1 MPSSQTTKL
10 LFDPQAKWVY
20 LASGAFVVLAML
32 GLITEKFWVLGIP
45 FALLVV
51 WFAIF
56 RLDWLMLTITAFIP
70 LGITLT
76 DKQFNLG
83 LSLPTE
89 PLLFG
94 VLCLVIGRFL
104 LNGEV
109 NVKLLK
115 HPMSIAIWV
124 YLLWMFLTTLTSSMP
139 IVSLKYL
146 IARLWFI
153 IPFYVVMSQVFRKNA
168 KNYDRFFALYLVSLC
183 IAALYTIYVHSQYG
197 FSKQASTWVMFPF
210 YKEHTSW
217 GAALAM
223 YYPVSWVFL
232 VRSKLSPAMRLAAGL
247 AVGILTVALVLSYT
261 RAAWVSLVAAGA
273 VYVVVKFKVKWYFLV
288 LAGIGVVL
296 MGYANRDLILN
307 KFSKN
312 TQDSSEKL
320 TEHVQSISNISTDAS
335 NLERIN
341 RWNSALRMFGER
353 PLMGWGPGTYMFKYA
368 PFQKPHEKTIIST
381 NGGNR
386 GNAHSE
392 YIGPMAESGIF
403 GLFTVLGIVVA
414 FSVYGVKVYYQL
426 ESEKLRSLG
435 MAALLGLVTYF
446 THGLLNNFL
455 DMDKLS
461 LPVWGFMAVIVSL
474 DLYQKKA
481 ISQKK
486 A

>member
-1 MPSSQTTKL
+1 MPSSQSTKL
-10 LFDPQAKWVY
+10 LFDSQAKWVY
-20 LASGAFVVLAML
+20 LASGLFVAVAIL
-32 GLITEKFWVLGIP
+32 GLISEKFWVLAIP

-76 DKQFNLG
+76 DKRFNLG

-104 LNGEV
+104 LNGQV
-109 NVKLLK
+109 NTKLFK
-115 HPMSIAIWV
+115 HPLSIAIGA
-124 YLLWMFLTTLTSSMP
+124 YLLWMFVTTLTSSMP
-139 IVSLKYL
+139 IVSLKYF
-146 IARLWFI
+146 IARLWFV
-153 IPFYVVMSQVFRKNA
+153 IPFYVVMSQVFKKNI
-168 KNYDRFFALYLVSLC
+168 KNYDRFFALYLISLC
-183 IAALYTIYVHSQYG
+183 IAALYTIYIHSQYG

-232 VRSKLSPAMRLAAGL
+232 LRTKLSPAMRLAAGL
-247 AVGILTVALVLSYT
+247 AVAILTVALILSYT
-261 RAAWVSLVAAGA
+261 RAAWVSVVAAAA
-273 VYVVVKFKVKWYFLV
+273 VYVVVKFRIKWYFLV
-288 LAGIGVVL
+288 LAGVGVIL
-296 MGYANRDLILN
+296 LGIANQDLILK

-341 RWNSALRMFGER
+341 RWNSALRMFSEK
-353 PLMGWGPGTYMFKYA
+353 PWFGWGPGTYMFQYA

-381 NGGNR
+381 NGGDN

-403 GLFTVLGIVVA
+403 GLLTVLGLVFA
-414 FSVYGVKVYYQL
+414 FSYYGVIVYFHL
-426 ESEKLRSLG
+426 EDVRLKSLG

-481 ISQKK
+481 ISPKK